1 MWLFYYDVSKSRIH
15 AFCLTSIQTLMKIK
29 QNLKWKILHK
39 TTRNK
44 RSDGCILPTNFH
56 KKVPSKLEIKFKS
69 MHFSFDF
76 DWYCINFNIVSY
88 KQGMRGGKGGGGVKR
103 KQSNHFTFMLYV
115 HRVYITRHSQ

>member
-1 MWLFYYDVSKSRIH
+1 
-15 AFCLTSIQTLMKIK
+15 MKIK

-69 MHFSFDF
+69 MYFSFDF

-88 KQGMRGGKGGGGVKR
+88 KQGMRGGGALKESS
-103 KQSNHFTFMLYV
+103 QIILPLCCM
-115 HRVYITRHSQ
+115 YIGFISQDIHNNYL